1 MSHFAIPQKR
11 HRIRYV
17 IADLLTGALAFWV
30 FNIVRY
36 YLLAEK
42 YDGFVSLW
50 SYLSSTKLVVEQCI
64 VPPCMLAIYWLS
76 GYYNQP
82 FKRSRL
88 QEMGTTFFS
97 ELVNTIIIYLVL
109 LINDQTGKR
118 ILNYELI
125 IILFGTLFLLT
136 YIARLCITAYAI
148 RQFRKDLWH
157 VNVLIMGN
165 SMVSRKVAEK
175 LKSVNRDAKYH
186 ICGFVE
192 IPGEHSV
199 TDGEYVIPFEKLDT
213 AYHELGINQVVLA
226 PEYHDDKKVM
236 KLLSVLFPLKI
247 PVKISPDTFSY
258 VTSAIRLSDI
268 FGEPFVDLTGP
279 AMSESA
285 KNIKRTFD
293 VFTSLLILIILSPL
307 YALLALAVRF
317 SSNGKVI
324 YSQER
329 IGKFQVPF
337 KIYKF
342 RTMFENAEAA
352 GPQLSNNED
361 ARVTKVGK
369 WMRKYRLDELP
380 QFWNVLK
387 GDMSIVGPRPER
399 EFYIKQI
406 IEKAP
411 YYTLVCQVRPGITS
425 WGMVKYGYASSVEQ
439 MVERTRFDLIYLANM
454 SLSVDCKIL
463 IYTIKTVVGGEGV

>member
-1 MSHFAIPQKR
+1 MSFIYLPQKQ
-11 HRIRYV
+11 HRLRYV
-17 IADLLTGALAFWV
+17 LADLLTGALAFWV
-30 FNIVRY
+30 FNMVRFF
-36 YLLAEK
+36 LLNEHAA
-42 YDGFVSLW
+42 GFDSVW
-50 SYLSSTKLVVEQCI
+50 SYLGNVKIIVEQCV

-76 GYYNQP
+76 GYYNEP
-82 FKRSRL
+82 FKKSRF
-88 QEMGTTFFS
+88 QEFSTTFFS
-97 ELVNTIIIYLVL
+97 ECINTILIYLVL
-109 LINDQTGKR
+109 LINDQTGR
-118 ILNYELI
+118 RLINYELI
-125 IILFGTLFLLT
+125 IVLFGLLFLTT
-136 YIARLCITAYAI
+136 YSARLAITAFAI
-148 RQFRKDLWH
+148 QKFKKNIWH
-157 VNVLIMGN
+157 VNVLIIGN
-165 SMVSRKVAEK
+165 SKVSRKVADK
-175 LKSVNRDAKYH
+175 LKAVTRDCKYQ

-192 IPGEHSV
+192 IPGESSV
-199 TDGEYVIPFEKLDT
+199 ADAENIIPFEDLEK
-213 AYHELGINQVVLA
+213 AYVSLGVNQVVLA

-258 VTSAIRLSDI
+258 VTSSIRLNDI

-279 AMSESA
+279 SMGESS

-293 VFTSLLILIILSPL
+293 VFVSSMILLLLSPL
-307 YALLALAVRF
+307 YAALSLIVKLNSKGDIF
-317 SSNGKVI
+317 

-329 IGKFQVPF
+329 IGRFQQPF
-337 KIYKF
+337 MIYKF
-342 RTMFENAEAA
+342 RTMVSEAERE
-352 GPQLSNNED
+352 GPQLSND
-361 ARVTKVGK
+361 DDPRVTSVGK

-425 WGMVKYGYASSVEQ
+425 WGMVKYGYASNVEQ

-454 SLSVDCKIL
+454 SLSLDCKIL
-463 IYTIKTVVGGEGV
+463 IYTIKTVVGGEGK